1 MTGTE
6 LPVIA
11 AVDGSTH
18 SDDALDWAAREASGR
33 GLPLVVVHV
42 RLLTRRTGQE
52 AQQREAEELLARS
65 VQRVERIAPG
75 LGPTT
80 LSPLDF
86 PSAALVSLSRDAS
99 LVVVGSRGLG
109 GFRSLMLGSNSL
121 ATAAMAMCPVVVIH
135 GGRPDEEPD
144 GSSPEV
150 FRDIVAGV
158 AADESSEAVLE
169 FAFETAAAR
178 PGARLR
184 IVHGWTM
191 FSSMLSGGPVFDRE
205 AAADSAERSLAELT
219 AGRREVS
226 AGRGREGARPR
237 LGVPHAGHRVGDRGP
252 DGDRPAA
259 RAASRSGS
267 GSPRSRRPR
276 SRTRWGRWPWCP
288 ADLLRGGVT
297 EPFGGCSRPDPAVRG
312 PSPVHGTWPLAPG
325 GPH

>member
-33 GLPLVVVHV
+33 GLPLMVVHV

-52 AQQREAEELLARS
+52 TQQREAEELLARS
-65 VQRVERIAPG
+65 VQRVNRIAPG
-75 LGPTT
+75 LRPTT
-80 LSPLDF
+80 LAPLDF

-121 ATAAMAMCPVVVIH
+121 ATAAMAVCPVVVIN

-144 GSSPEV
+144 GSDPEV
-150 FRDIVAGV
+150 FRDVVAGV

-205 AAADSAERSLAELT
+205 AAANSAERSLAELT
-219 AGRREVS
+219 AGRREKYPQV
-226 AGRGREGARPR
+226 E
-237 LGVPHAGHRVGDRGP
+237 VVK
-252 DGDRPAA
+252 
-259 RAASRSGS
+259 
-267 GSPRSRRPR
+267 
-276 SRTRWGRWPWCP
+276 
-288 ADLLRGGVT
+288 
-297 EPFGGCSRPDPAVRG
+297 E
-312 PSPVHGTWPLAPG
+312 PVHGSASRTLVTASATAALTVIGRRKG
-325 GPH
+325 GESLGLGLSPVAQTTLTHALGPVAVVPC

>member
-33 GLPLVVVHV
+33 GLPLMVVHV

-52 AQQREAEELLARS
+52 AQQREAKELLARS
-65 VQRVERIAPG
+65 VQRVERVAPG
-75 LGPTT
+75 LRPTT
-80 LSPLDF
+80 LAPLDF
-86 PSAALVSLSRDAS
+86 PSAALVSLSHDAS

-121 ATAAMAMCPVVVIH
+121 ATASMAMCPVVVIN

-144 GSSPEV
+144 GSAPEV
-150 FRDIVAGV
+150 FRDVVAGV

-205 AAADSAERSLAELT
+205 AAADAAERSLAELT
-219 AGRREVS
+219 AGRREKYPQVEVVKEPVHGS
-226 AGRGREGARPR
+226 ASPPR
-237 LGVPHAGHRVGDRGP
+237 
-252 DGDRPAA
+252 
-259 RAASRSGS
+259 
-267 GSPRSRRPR
+267 RRPR
-276 SRTRWGRWPWCP
+276 P
-288 ADLLRGGVT
+288 
-297 EPFGGCSRPDPAVRG
+297 
-312 PSPVHGTWPLAPG
+312 
-325 GPH
+325 

>member
-1 MTGTE
+1 MSGTE

-33 GLPLVVVHV
+33 GLPLMIVHV

-75 LGPTT
+75 LRPTT
-80 LSPLDF
+80 LAPLDF

-121 ATAAMAMCPVVVIH
+121 ATAAMAACPVVVIN

-144 GSSPEV
+144 GSAPEV

-205 AAADSAERSLAELT
+205 AAAGSAERSLAELT
-219 AGRREVS
+219 AGRREKYPQV
-226 AGRGREGARPR
+226 E
-237 LGVPHAGHRVGDRGP
+237 VVK
-252 DGDRPAA
+252 
-259 RAASRSGS
+259 
-267 GSPRSRRPR
+267 
-276 SRTRWGRWPWCP
+276 
-288 ADLLRGGVT
+288 
-297 EPFGGCSRPDPAVRG
+297 E
-312 PSPVHGTWPLAPG
+312 PVHGSASRTLVTASATAALTVIGRRRG
-325 GPH
+325 GESLGLGLSPVAQTTLTHALGPVAVVPC

>member
-18 SDDALDWAAREASGR
+18 SDDALDWAAREASVR

-144 GSSPEV
+144 GSTPEV

-219 AGRREVS
+219 AGRRDKYPQVEVVK
-226 AGRGREGARPR
+226 E
-237 LGVPHAGHRVGDRGP
+237 
-252 DGDRPAA
+252 
-259 RAASRSGS
+259 
-267 GSPRSRRPR
+267 
-276 SRTRWGRWPWCP
+276 
-288 ADLLRGGVT
+288 
-297 EPFGGCSRPDPAVRG
+297 
-312 PSPVHGTWPLAPG
+312 PVHGSASRTLVTASATAALTVIGRRKG
-325 GPH
+325 GESLGLGLSPVAQTTLTHALGPVAVVPC